1 MRKIFLMVMVLYVI
15 LPEGLVGP
23 FDDIAALMTGIY
35 VYGLR
40 EEQK

>member
-1 MRKIFLMVMVLYVI
+1 MRKIFLIVMIVYVI
-15 LPEGLVGP
+15 LPEGLAGP

-35 VYGLR
+35 VYDMK